1 MPSIEVINK
10 TRGSQSTV
18 LARPCVTFWSRFR
31 GLMLR
36 PAIAPNEGLLFD
48 EGRDLR
54 LNASIHMFFMRFPI
68 AVIWINSDL
77 RVVDTCQ
84 AFPWRPYYAPSRP
97 ARYIL
102 ETHIDRIADFHIND
116 LVELRHIA

>member
-1 MPSIEVINK
+1 
-10 TRGSQSTV
+10 
-18 LARPCVTFWSRFR
+18 
-31 GLMLR
+31 MLR

-48 EGRDLR
+48 EGRDSR

-84 AFPWRPYYAPSRP
+84 AFPG
-97 ARYIL
+97 ARITL
-102 ETHIDRIADFHIND
+102 HPGPPGTSSKPT
-116 LVELRHIA
+116 